1 MRPSPS
7 LCSKASKF
15 QLISK
20 HANKDYYKGPCP
32 SFLAPSLHSFLPRS
46 DPCLAPP
53 LRSPAGRRQS
63 QPTGVGYRTGP
74 PGKHVGPEKSQF
86 LIDDERVRVF
96 VGPAFKADGS
106 SEFAFDKVRVSLFP
120 RARFRSARLEL

>member
-1 MRPSPS
+1 MPFHLLLLS
-7 LCSKASKF
+7 LPA
-15 QLISK
+15 
-20 HANKDYYKGPCP
+20 
-32 SFLAPSLHSFLPRS
+32 FLDLTPRS
-46 DPCLAPP
+46 V

-106 SEFAFDKVRVSLFP
+106 AEFAFDKVRFLSLPSSCFP
-120 RARFRSARLEL
+120 FVFERILWVARRCLVELLGRGEGRVQLK